1 MNATQ
6 KTFRPVG
13 LAPFER
19 FNLPS
24 TCGCC
29 GRTGLKKTVKMT
41 DGTSIIFMGT
51 GCAMNAMHI
60 DPDNFKA
67 AQKRAQARW
76 DKVGAYRAFLDAIVP
91 QFAGQESKQ
100 RAMVECLGA
109 EMFHTWY
116 ETGKIGTPS
125 ANCARI
131 QAGKLGEMILGHD
144 VDGNPVTSPFA
155 PEDMS
160 IVTAWRE
167 YLRNL
172 AKGG

>member
-13 LAPFER
+13 LTPFER

-41 DGTSIIFMGT
+41 DGTAIIFMGT
-51 GCAMNAMHI
+51 GCAMNAMNI

-67 AQKRAQARW
+67 SQKRAQAKW
-76 DKVGAYRAFLDAIVP
+76 DKVGAFRAYLDAIVP

-100 RAMVECLGA
+100 RAMVEYLGA
-109 EMFHTWY
+109 DMFHTWR
-116 ETGKIGTPS
+116 ETGKIGTPHV
-125 ANCARI
+125 NCARM
-131 QAGKLGEMILGHD
+131 QVGKLSAMILGQD

-155 PEDMS
+155 PEDMP
-160 IVTAWRE
+160 IVIAWRD
-167 YLRNL
+167 YLRSVVK
-172 AKGG
+172 AG